1 MNYYVLIDK
10 GTVDLLYKEGEKMQE
25 EIDHLREE
33 NTTLKVNMAVA
44 KDFLEE
50 SEIPF
55 YKGLEVLNN
64 V

>member
-1 MNYYVLIDK
+1 MNCYVLIDK